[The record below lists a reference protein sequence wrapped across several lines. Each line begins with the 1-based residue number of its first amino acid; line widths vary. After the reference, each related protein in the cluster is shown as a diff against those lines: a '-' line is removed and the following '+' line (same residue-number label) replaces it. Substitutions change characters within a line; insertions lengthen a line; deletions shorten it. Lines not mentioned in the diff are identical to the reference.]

1 MSKAFPAR
9 SVTAGMEAI
18 VAPEAPVNTNPAAP
32 DRAMEER
39 GSPKIGVLSACC
51 MMILLRMRLTQTEER
66 LRRPIMMIR
75 LPSQDWRWMAV

>member
-1 MSKAFPAR
+1 MSKAFPDK
-9 SVTAGMEAI
+9 SVTAGMEAR
-18 VAPEAPVNTNPAAP
+18 VAPDAPVNTNPAAP

-51 MMILLRMRLTQTEER
+51 SMLLLRMRLTQT

-75 LPSQDWRWMAV
+75 LPS